1 MAPAHTMQLA
11 GRADW
16 CSPSLRMGRPGA
28 RRRAAVRG
36 PSYTSG
42 IAPGNATTGTITFP
56 LTVAWGRL
64 EKTEE
69 GECHERKQILGQE
82 PGLAFTAA

>member
-1 MAPAHTMQLA
+1 MTKALGPHTPAA
-11 GRADW
+11 
-16 CSPSLRMGRPGA
+16 
-28 RRRAAVRG
+28 
-36 PSYTSG
+36 

-56 LTVAWGRL
+56 LTVAWGGL

>member
-1 MAPAHTMQLA
+1 MGPHTPAA
-11 GRADW
+11 
-16 CSPSLRMGRPGA
+16 
-28 RRRAAVRG
+28 
-36 PSYTSG
+36 

>member
-1 MAPAHTMQLA
+1 LIERTVLDRTAAS
-11 GRADW
+11 
-16 CSPSLRMGRPGA
+16 CA
-28 RRRAAVRG
+28 RLSARSASAAA
-36 PSYTSG
+36 

-56 LTVAWGRL
+56 LTVAWGGL